1 MYFILLPL
9 YRAAIVS
16 LLIAGGAEVGAE
28 NQEGETPQMYA
39 EYRNHD
45 TVAKL
50 LHEAADQGMGKTDG
64 TLDGLFSVIQC
75 GHGICYLFKQS
86 KFVVVQCKRSFW
98 FTI

>member
-64 TLDGLFSVIQC
+64 MLDGLFCVTQWSWHLLPV
-75 GHGICYLFKQS
+75 
-86 KFVVVQCKRSFW
+86 FVVVKEAFGSPFNLACLK
-98 FTI
+98 